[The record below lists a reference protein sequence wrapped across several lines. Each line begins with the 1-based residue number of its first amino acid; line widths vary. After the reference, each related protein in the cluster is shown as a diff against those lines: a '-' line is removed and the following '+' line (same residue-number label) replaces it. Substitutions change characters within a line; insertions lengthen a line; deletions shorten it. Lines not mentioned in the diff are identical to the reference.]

1 MTVST
6 PLLELGNTA
15 TGLPFEIHS
24 MEWIA
29 ANRWQRNAGAHRHNY
44 FVIIWVISGSG
55 EHRVD
60 LNSYPVRD
68 NTIFCIAPGQV
79 HELKTEGPAHGF
91 VISFTQEFLGAH
103 DNQADLIFRC
113 SVSASPDEG
122 PVIPVSADMQQELLG
137 VVTNLQKEYSN
148 FFLLRS
154 EVLRGY
160 LKIFLVYLSRRV
172 EVTATTAV
180 PSRHGALLRSFSD
193 LLENNFKKDHSV
205 AGYASRLV
213 VTPNY
218 LNEIIKKSTG
228 FPASHH
234 IQQRIILE
242 AKRQAMYSGVT
253 MKEIAYDLGFD
264 DVAHF
269 SKFFKNGTG
278 LSFTDFKKN
287 LADGFNQ

>member
-6 PLLELGNTA
+6 PLLELGNNV

-29 ANRWQRNAGAHRHNY
+29 ENRWQRNAGAHRHNY

-55 EHRVD
+55 RHRVD
-60 LNSYPVRD
+60 MNTYPVRD

-79 HELKTEGPAHGF
+79 HELQTDGDAHGY

-103 DNQADLIFRC
+103 DNQAELIFRC

-122 PVIPVSADMQQELLG
+122 PVIPVSEDMQQELLD
-137 VVTNLQKEYSN
+137 VVNNLRKEYSN

-154 EVLRGY
+154 EILRGY

-172 EVTATTAV
+172 DVTATTAP
-180 PSRHGALLRSFSD
+180 PSRHTELLRTFSE
-193 LLENNFKKDHSV
+193 LLEKNFKTEHSV
-205 AGYASRLV
+205 SGYAAAMV
-213 VTPNY
+213 ITPNH

-234 IQQRIILE
+234 IQQRIVLE
-242 AKRQAMYSGVT
+242 AKRQAMYSGVS

-269 SKFFKNGTG
+269 SKFFRNGTG